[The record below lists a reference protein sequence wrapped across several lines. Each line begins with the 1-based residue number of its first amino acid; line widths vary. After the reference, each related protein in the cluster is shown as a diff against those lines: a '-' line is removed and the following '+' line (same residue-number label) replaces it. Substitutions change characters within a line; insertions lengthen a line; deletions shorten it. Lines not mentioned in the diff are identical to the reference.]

1 MNLSLVLLG
10 LLALGL
16 AAALALFLS
25 VKRELR
31 AQARANRARLLA
43 LGVSLDQILQQLN
56 KAPLNDTP
64 PPAPENAEIGDPH
77 TAPYTPI
84 HTPLRSGMNLSKRL
98 QAMRLLRRGED
109 IGHVAA
115 ALGVPRRE
123 VELLVRVQE
132 FSARRAAG
140 SG

>member
-1 MNLSLVLLG
+1 MILSLVLLG

-25 VKRELR
+25 VKREIR
-31 AQARANRARLLA
+31 AQARANRARL
-43 LGVSLDQILQQLN
+43 DQILRQVN
-56 KAPLNDTP
+56 TAPLHDTP
-64 PPAPENAEIGDPH
+64 PPAPETAELAH
-77 TAPYTPI
+77 LYTPP

-98 QAMRLLRRGED
+98 QALRLLRRGED

-115 ALGVPRRE
+115 ALGISRRE

-132 FSARRAAG
+132 FSAKRAAG
-140 SG
+140 AG

>member
-1 MNLSLVLLG
+1 MILSLVFLG

-25 VKRELR
+25 VKREIR
-31 AQARANRARLLA
+31 AQASANRAR
-43 LGVSLDQILQQLN
+43 LDQILQQVN
-56 KAPLNDTP
+56 NVPLNDASP
-64 PPAPENAEIGDPH
+64 PTPENAEL
-77 TAPYTPI
+77 AQLYTPP
-84 HTPLRSGMNLSKRL
+84 HTPLRSGMNLSRRL

-109 IGHVAA
+109 IGHVSA
-115 ALGVPRRE
+115 ALGIPRRE

-140 SG
+140 AG

>member
-1 MNLSLVLLG
+1 MILSLVLLG

-25 VKRELR
+25 VKREIR
-31 AQARANRARLLA
+31 AQARANRARL
-43 LGVSLDQILQQLN
+43 DQIVQQLN
-56 KAPLNDTP
+56 NVPQNDAP
-64 PPAPENAEIGDPH
+64 PPAPENTELAH
-77 TAPYTPI
+77 PYMPL

-132 FSARRAAG
+132 FSAKRAAG
-140 SG
+140 TG